1 MRTKLD
7 LAALGFVALL
17 AVFVAVGCGAGE
29 GDGVVKPP
37 ATAGDPALLEGTIW
51 VNPEEQTQFGFQAG
65 GAMQMSSP
73 ATGLIVPG
81 TFMVDNGIIT
91 INVGL
96 QSIDGSWDGEKLVLN
111 GKEMMRQ

>member
-1 MRTKLD
+1 MRTRFD
-7 LAALGFVALL
+7 LAVLGFVVLGVVL
-17 AVFVAVGCGAGE
+17 VASGCGSGGE
-29 GDGVVKPP
+29 GVVKPP
-37 ATAGDPALLEGTIW
+37 ETAGDPALLEGTIW
-51 VNPEEQTQFGFQAG
+51 IDPESQTQYGFQAG

-96 QSIDGSWDGEKLVLN
+96 QSIDGTWDGEKLVLN
-111 GKEMMRQ
+111 GKELTRQ